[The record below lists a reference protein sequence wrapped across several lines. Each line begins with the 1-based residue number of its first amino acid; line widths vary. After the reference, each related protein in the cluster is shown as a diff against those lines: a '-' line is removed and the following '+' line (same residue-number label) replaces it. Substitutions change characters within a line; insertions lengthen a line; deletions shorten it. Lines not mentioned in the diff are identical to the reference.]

1 MIYKDLA
8 GKVAVITGGS
18 KGIGNAI
25 AERFGQEHMNVV
37 INYNS
42 DQAGAAKAVELIENA
57 GGKAVA
63 VQADI
68 SNEEGVQKLLNTAVD
83 SFGDLDI
90 WINNAG
96 MENQHPTTELSLKDW
111 QRVINVN
118 LTGVFLGSKAALNY
132 FLKNNKKGNIINMSS
147 VHEQIPWPTFAHYAA
162 SKGGVKLF
170 TETIAM
176 EYADKGIRV
185 NAIGPGA
192 INTPINAKKFAD
204 PKQLATTTS
213 MIPMKR
219 VSKPAEVAAAAA
231 WLASDESSYVT
242 GITMFVD
249 GGMTLY
255 PSFEG
260 GRG

>member
-96 MENQHPTTELSLKDW
+96 MKNQHPTTELSLKDW
-111 QRVINVN
+111 QRVINV
-118 LTGVFLGSKAALNY
+118 
-132 FLKNNKKGNIINMSS
+132 II
-147 VHEQIPWPTFAHYAA
+147 
-162 SKGGVKLF
+162 
-170 TETIAM
+170 
-176 EYADKGIRV
+176 
-185 NAIGPGA
+185 
-192 INTPINAKKFAD
+192 
-204 PKQLATTTS
+204 
-213 MIPMKR
+213 
-219 VSKPAEVAAAAA
+219 
-231 WLASDESSYVT
+231 
-242 GITMFVD
+242 
-249 GGMTLY
+249 
-255 PSFEG
+255 
-260 GRG
+260 

>member
-1 MIYKDLA
+1 MVYKDLN

-25 AERFGQEHMNVV
+25 AKRFGEEKMNVV
-37 INYNS
+37 INYHS
-42 DQAGAAKAVELIENA
+42 DKAGADAAVKQIVDA
-57 GGKAVA
+57 GGKGVA
-63 VQADI
+63 VQADVA
-68 SNEEGVQKLLNTAVD
+68 SEDGVQKLLDAAVD
-83 SFGDLDI
+83 NFGGLDV

-96 MENQHPTTELSLKDW
+96 MENKHATNELSLKDW
-111 QRVINVN
+111 QRVIDVN

-170 TETIAM
+170 TQTIAM
-176 EYADKGIRV
+176 EYAAKGIRV

-204 PKQLATTTS
+204 PEQLKTTTD

-219 VSKPAEVAAAAA
+219 VGDPAEVAAAAA

-255 PSFEG
+255 PAFQG
-260 GRG
+260 GKG

>member
-68 SNEEGVQKLLNTAVD
+68 SNEEGVQKFLNTAVD

-219 VSKPAEVAAAAA
+219 VGKPAEVAAAAA

>member
-42 DQAGAAKAVELIENA
+42 DKAGAAKAVELIENA

-147 VHEQIPWPTFAHYAA
+147 VHE
-162 SKGGVKLF
+162 
-170 TETIAM
+170 
-176 EYADKGIRV
+176 
-185 NAIGPGA
+185 
-192 INTPINAKKFAD
+192 
-204 PKQLATTTS
+204 
-213 MIPMKR
+213 
-219 VSKPAEVAAAAA
+219 
-231 WLASDESSYVT
+231 
-242 GITMFVD
+242 
-249 GGMTLY
+249 
-255 PSFEG
+255 
-260 GRG
+260 